1 MHDDIRRLR
10 LQVRSF
16 RRDRSPR
23 ATRYSKAFQ
32 VQAIAAARKRL
43 AEGIVVAQVAR
54 ELGLTTQTLT
64 RWLGSSSRPAL
75 RPVRIVAGPRPVV
88 HAPTNL
94 VLVAFGGIRVEG
106 LDMDGVIQILRSLA

>member
-1 MHDDIRRLR
+1 MQDVIRRLR
-10 LQVRSF
+10 LQARSF
-16 RRDRSPR
+16 SRGKSPR
-23 ATRYSKAFQ
+23 ATRYSKEFQ
-32 VQAIAAARKRL
+32 AEVVAVARKRR
-43 AEGIVVAQVAR
+43 AAGIAVVRVAR
-54 ELGLTTQTLT
+54 DLGLSIQTLT
-64 RWLGSSSRPAL
+64 RWLGSLSRPAL